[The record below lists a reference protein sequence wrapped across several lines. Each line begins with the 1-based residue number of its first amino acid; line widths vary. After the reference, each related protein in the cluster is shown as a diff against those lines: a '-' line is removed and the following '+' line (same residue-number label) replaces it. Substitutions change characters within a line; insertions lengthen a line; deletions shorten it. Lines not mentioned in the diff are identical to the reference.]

1 MAWLMV
7 AVGGAIGSVARYGV
21 AATIARW
28 FGNSVP
34 MATAIVNV
42 AGCAVAGLL
51 MGLAASGRLTL
62 TVEQRALIF
71 TGILGGLTTF
81 SGLGMDTLLL
91 VQQGRTAAALTNI
104 LGQLAV
110 GIGILAVCFSVAR
123 G

>member
-28 FGNSVP
+28 FGNPVP
-34 MATAIVNV
+34 MATAIVNI

-91 VQQGRTAAALTNI
+91 VQEGRAAAALTNI
-104 LGQLAV
+104 LAQLAV
-110 GIGILAVCFSVAR
+110 GVGILAVCFSVAR

>member
-21 AATIARW
+21 AATIVRW
-28 FGNSVP
+28 FGSPVP
-34 MATAIVNV
+34 MATAIVNI

>member
-7 AVGGAIGSVARYGV
+7 AAGGAIGSVARYGV

-28 FGNSVP
+28 FGNPVP
-34 MATAIVNV
+34 MATAIVNI

-91 VQQGRTAAALTNI
+91 VQEGRTAAALTNI
-104 LGQLAV
+104 LAQLAAGV
-110 GIGILAVCFSVAR
+110 GILAVCFNMAR

>member
-28 FGNSVP
+28 FGNPVP

>member
-21 AATIARW
+21 AAAIARW
-28 FGNSVP
+28 FGNPVP
-34 MATAIVNV
+34 MATAIVNI

-51 MGLAASGRLTL
+51 MGLAASGRVAL

-81 SGLGMDTLLL
+81 SGFGIDTLLL
-91 VQQGRTAAALTNI
+91 VQQGRTAVALTNI
-104 LGQLAV
+104 LAQLVAGV
-110 GIGILAVCFSVAR
+110 GILAVCFHMAR

>member
-28 FGNSVP
+28 FGNPVP

-91 VQQGRTAAALTNI
+91 IQQGRTAAALTNI

>member
-28 FGNSVP
+28 FGNPVP
-34 MATAIVNV
+34 MATAIVNI

-91 VQQGRTAAALTNI
+91 VQEGRTAAALTNI
-104 LGQLAV
+104 LAQLVV
-110 GIGILAVCFSVAR
+110 GVGILAVCFSVAR